1 VALDVV
7 AERYKLGHDLFV
19 VELDPLV
26 LELFCNLVNALL
38 RHTLLGLLLRR
49 LPGAAP

>member
-7 AERYKLGHDLFV
+7 AEPNKLGHDLFV
-19 VELDPLV
+19 IELDPVV
-26 LELFCNLVNALL
+26 LELLGNFVNALL

-49 LPGAAP
+49 LPGVAP